1 MPRHAATR
9 PHDPRRPTGSLALH
23 VRVPGPAAYVQ
34 GKRTPTP
41 GSLALDVRVPGPA
54 AYIQGKRT
62 AHLVHLPCMHA
73 LLVPPRTFRAS
84 EPRHLVFHLPCMY
97 AFLVPRRTFRASEP
111 QHPGSLALHVRAP
124 CPAAYVQGKRTGGRR
139 HPETETPMSGRV
151 SASCAQSRPHTSGE
165 FARMLEQHRLRDS
178 DDPPAQGGQPIV
190 LLNVAIPLSRVESV
204 MVALILDRDAQF
216 GVRQIDAA
224 DEHVSVVHVMVQN
237 RLGQSSVDQREARP
251 GLRPRHRTGTR
262 TTKRFLEKPDAD
274 SPPSAKLLL
283 QLLKCRQ
290 GLAYHATPRTRNAR
304 REEDRV
310 GDRGEV
316 VRMPRQPA
324 QLRPGRGWRGE
335 PHSTGDRRRDLPRR
349 QLVASHSPT
358 SRSTM
363 RREDGDIDP
372 SEVEPRQR
380 EIPQDRCRDMG
391 EELLS
396 VHVRGEL
403 PCRLRVRRP
412 FHLGR
417 VD

>member
-1 MPRHAATR
+1 
-9 PHDPRRPTGSLALH
+9 
-23 VRVPGPAAYVQ
+23 
-34 GKRTPTP
+34 
-41 GSLALDVRVPGPA
+41 
-54 AYIQGKRT
+54 
-62 AHLVHLPCMHA
+62 
-73 LLVPPRTFRAS
+73 
-84 EPRHLVFHLPCMY
+84 
-97 AFLVPRRTFRASEP
+97 
-111 QHPGSLALHVRAP
+111 
-124 CPAAYVQGKRTGGRR
+124 
-139 HPETETPMSGRV
+139 MSGRV

-190 LLNVAIPLSRVESV
+190 LFNVAIPLSRVESV

-403 PCRLRVRRP
+403 PCRLRVRRL